1 MFFVCCIISK
11 YMMQSDCDLTVYIC
25 RVIDCSCRLFSARAL
40 ISHMTLCHS
49 DNCFSEFMCNLD
61 SCTNTYRTVD
71 AFRKHLA
78 REHAEHWNSVSGQKQ
93 SCTTVV
99 VSEQDNTDDDDD
111 IHSDMDVDEEVVP
124 TVSQHKQQLAKCIA
138 FSKLKTM
145 EMHMLPKS
153 VNTAIFDNTRELVD
167 VSQFG
172 LQNIVRSRLTEMG
185 VNYKSDPVLGEAL
198 GCESFF
204 DSAASACSSDHLL
217 RKFCRDN
224 MNLVE
229 PVPIYVA
236 DHERSV
242 LFGHYVPVLPCLTNY
257 LQHSDVWA
265 SIHKSSITGTK
276 MRDYTDGL
284 IWQSHALGHNHLRLH
299 LYTDEFEVCNPIGS
313 RKNVH
318 KVCAF
323 YYSVGNVELKYRSQ
337 LKNIHL
343 ACLLK
348 YKCVR
353 QYGYSMLI
361 KDMIRD
367 LKTLESDGIEVIVD
381 QEHFTVNGSVVT
393 VSGDNLSLHALGGF
407 NPVFSSGRICRHC
420 MVCYSNLRKV
430 HSEEQCTMRN
440 EQTHQYHVD
449 SIVADAR
456 LKPVY
461 GVYAESPLSSLNYFS
476 PVSCLPPD
484 VMHDI
489 LEGVMTL
496 SVELVLKTLVLER
509 VLDMKTVTRCMQ
521 TFEYGCSDTTDR
533 PEPLPEDFVTKNKS
547 VSGKAVEKWCLFR
560 LLPLYIGNLVSE
572 DYAVWKLYLLCR
584 RICEMWA

>member
-1 MFFVCCIISK
+1 
-11 YMMQSDCDLTVYIC
+11 
-25 RVIDCSCRLFSARAL
+25 
-40 ISHMTLCHS
+40 
-49 DNCFSEFMCNLD
+49 
-61 SCTNTYRTVD
+61 
-71 AFRKHLA
+71 
-78 REHAEHWNSVSGQKQ
+78 
-93 SCTTVV
+93 
-99 VSEQDNTDDDDD
+99 
-111 IHSDMDVDEEVVP
+111 
-124 TVSQHKQQLAKCIA
+124 
-138 FSKLKTM
+138 
-145 EMHMLPKS
+145 
-153 VNTAIFDNTRELVD
+153 
-167 VSQFG
+167 
-172 LQNIVRSRLTEMG
+172 
-185 VNYKSDPVLGEAL
+185 
-198 GCESFF
+198 
-204 DSAASACSSDHLL
+204 
-217 RKFCRDN
+217 
-224 MNLVE
+224 
-229 PVPIYVA
+229 
-236 DHERSV
+236 
-242 LFGHYVPVLPCLTNY
+242 
-257 LQHSDVWA
+257 
-265 SIHKSSITGTK
+265 

-430 HSEEQCTMRN
+430 HSEEQCTLRN

-584 RICEMWA
+584 RICDYVMAPVVNKNDLPMLEILISHHHQQLAALEAHFTPKVHYLIHYPRLMMLFGSLRPLWSMRFESNHQYFKNMARRVRNFQNITYTLAERYQRRKCCEQAGTNCLGSSYKFPESLKVLSVRKLPKPVTDALCRKFSMPRDVQCRSAKWLTYDGCKLFLNGLLALQSTLNDLPLFVRICYILEYLGLWIVCGRLVVCDSFLEHYHAYSIKETEEWIAITPNEAVTHHPVLSSYRLNDCDIVVLHYVL